1 MRLSILDWI
10 LVAVFPLL
18 SLLIGS
24 LVSARSGRSSESYFL
39 SGRNVPWWLLGTSLV
54 ATTFSTDTPN
64 LVTDMVR
71 TGGVSKNWLWWSF
84 LPSGMVTAFVYAKL
98 WRRSGV
104 VTDLEFY
111 TLRYSSSIATYLRSF
126 RALYIGVFFNVVMMA
141 AVTLAAIKIGAVMV
155 GATPLQVLVVL
166 GAATM
171 VFSAAGGFLGVV
183 IADLLLFVV
192 AIIGAVGA
200 AMYIVGRPDIGGIA
214 GLISHPAVA
223 GKLSILPDF
232 DQWDV
237 ALAVFIVPLTVQ
249 WWSVWYPGSEP
260 GGGGYVAQRM
270 LAAKDAKHAVAAVLL
285 FQLAHYAIRPW
296 PWILVALASLI
307 VFPDLPSLQAAF
319 PDIAPSAIGHDLAY
333 PAMLSFL
340 PHGLLGLVV
349 ASLAAAYMSTIA
361 TQLNWGASYVV
372 NDFWL
377 CFVNKSASDREQ
389 VIVGRAATIGLM
401 LAAGVLALFLSNAL
415 QAFQIVLSIGAGTGL
430 LFLLRWFWWRI
441 NAYAEFAAMLISL
454 IVAVAMTLYAPA
466 HWSESFRLVLSVAI
480 TTAGWLLVAL
490 VTPPTEMKTL
500 FDFVRLIDPA
510 GPGWARVRAAAA
522 REGVVLPHAGAG
534 SLARGIACIPV
545 ATMGIY
551 GALFGLGFWFYG
563 AHVQAAV
570 LGAVAVI
577 AAVFIWRS
585 WDALFDRRGDGVVQA
600 ARAEEASMKEQQA

>member
-1 MRLSILDWI
+1 MRLSLLDWI
-10 LVAVFPLL
+10 LVILFPLL
-18 SLLIGS
+18 SLLIGAI
-24 LVSARSGRSSESYFL
+24 VSTRSGTSSESYFL

-84 LPSGMVTAFVYAKL
+84 LPTGMVTAFIYAKM

-111 TLRYSSSIATYLRSF
+111 TLRYSSSIAVYLRSF

-141 AVTLAAIKIGAVMV
+141 AVSLAAIKIGAVML
-155 GATPLQVLVVL
+155 GATPWQVLVVL

-171 VFSAAGGFLGVV
+171 VFSAAGGFLGVL

-192 AIIGAVGA
+192 AVIGAIGA
-200 AMYIVGRPDIGGIA
+200 AVFTLARPEIGGLA
-214 GLISHPAVA
+214 GLMSHPALA
-223 GKLSILPDF
+223 GKTSMLPDF
-232 DQWDV
+232 SNWDV
-237 ALAVFIVPLTVQ
+237 ALAVFVVPLTIQ

-296 PWILVALASLI
+296 PWIFVALASLI
-307 VFPDLPSLQAAF
+307 TFPDLQSLRAAF
-319 PDIAPSAIGHDLAY
+319 PDVAPSAIGHDLAY
-333 PAMLSFL
+333 PAMLAFL

-361 TQLNWGASYVV
+361 SQLNWGASYFV

-377 CFVNKSASDREQ
+377 CFVNRQASDREQ
-389 VIVGRAATIGLM
+389 VIVGRAATVGLM

-415 QAFQIVLSIGAGTGL
+415 QAFQIILSIGAGTGL
-430 LFLLRWFWWRI
+430 LFLLRWFWWRV
-441 NAYAEFAAMLISL
+441 NAYSEFAAMVISFV
-454 IVAVAMTLYAPA
+454 VAVGMAAYAPEE
-466 HWSESFRLVLSVAI
+466 WSESRRLIISVAI
-480 TTAGWLLVAL
+480 TTAGWVLVTL
-490 VTPPTEMKTL
+490 VTPPTDRKTL

-522 REGVVLPHAGAG
+522 VEGVSLPRTGTG
-534 SLARGIACIPV
+534 SLARAIVCIPV
-545 ATMGIY
+545 ATAGIY
-551 GALFGLGFWFYG
+551 STLFGAGFWFYG
-563 AHVQAAV
+563 EHAPALV
-570 LGAVAVI
+570 LGAVAVL
-577 AAVFIWRS
+577 ASVFIWRS
-585 WDALFDRRGDGVVQA
+585 WDALFERGTAGRLQHA
-600 ARAEEASMKEQQA
+600 TEPSP